1 MATYGNGGAVEDQAA
16 GLHPQERS
24 LRDYILPSLNG
35 VQPSIRA
42 PGVDANNFELKPSLI
57 QMVQSNDQFR
67 GTGDEDPTMHLTNF
81 LELCGTLKMNGV
93 TDDAIKLRLFP
104 FSLRDKAKHWL
115 VTQPPN
121 SISTWEDLAM
131 KFLSRFFPPAKAAKY
146 RGDINNFIQMDGE
159 TLYEAWDRFKEL
171 IRKCPHHGIEKW
183 MLVHNF
189 YNGLLGTT
197 RTMID
202 AASGGAFMKKSANEA
217 YDLLEELALNDQQW
231 PNTRNMT
238 RRVAGVNETDVLA
251 KIATQMELL
260 TREVMRTR
268 LDGSSVHAAV
278 NQVNQLCEHCS
289 GQHALGMCPFVD
301 VNNLPMEQ
309 AQVVGSFPRSNNPYS
324 NTYNPGWRN
333 HPNFS

>member
-1 MATYGNGGAVEDQAA
+1 M
-16 GLHPQERS
+16 
-24 LRDYILPSLNG
+24 
-35 VQPSIRA
+35 QPSIRA

-131 KFLSRFFPPAKAAKY
+131 NFLSRFFPPAKAAKY
-146 RGDINNFIQMDGE
+146 RGDINNFIQLDGE

-171 IRKCPHHGIEKW
+171 IRKCLHHGIEKW

-202 AASGGAFMKKSANEA
+202 AASGGAFMKRSANEA

-231 PNTRNMT
+231 PNTRNIT
-238 RRVAGVNETDVLA
+238 RRKQGST
-251 KIATQMELL
+251 KQMFWL
-260 TREVMRTR
+260 R
-268 LDGSSVHAAV
+268 
-278 NQVNQLCEHCS
+278 
-289 GQHALGMCPFVD
+289 
-301 VNNLPMEQ
+301 
-309 AQVVGSFPRSNNPYS
+309 
-324 NTYNPGWRN
+324 
-333 HPNFS
+333 